1 MAGIKTWSGLENALR
16 QNTKYAM
23 LYVGDTVKRVLIDS
37 INRMWYS
44 RSNPEYYQ
52 RTMDVLNSITVENV
66 SVNKNQYNA
75 RIYFDEDKINM
86 VEVPGGWNQH
96 MSLNKDT
103 SYEGQSIAEWTVFWM
118 EFGQNSPVY
127 SYEGGGHITA
137 TREYAEGEAVYL
149 IEEALQKVGIRCI
162 VIKR

>member
-1 MAGIKTWSGLENALR
+1 MAGIKTWSGLEQALR

-44 RSNPEYYQ
+44 QSNPAFYE
-52 RTMDVLNSITVENV
+52 RTMDIVNSITVENV

-86 VEVPGGWNQH
+86 TYVEGNWNQH
-96 MSLNKDT
+96 MSLNGDT
-103 SYEGQSIAEWTVFWM
+103 SYEGISLALWTVSWL

-137 TREYAEGEAVYL
+137 TREYAEGEAVFL

-162 VIKR
+162 VTKR